1 MLRGGELDGVRVLS
15 PAMVALMTR
24 EVTAPGRR
32 ARPASAGTR
41 TRSRPTTTRWAGARR
56 ARTRS
61 PRPRAFGHGGVS
73 GTRLWIDPAYDL
85 VYVYLT
91 GSWGL
96 PTAPIDA
103 VQAAIYA
110 AVS

>member
-1 MLRGGELDGVRVLS
+1 
-15 PAMVALMTR
+15 MT
-24 EVTAPGRR
+24 ETP
-32 ARPASAGTR
+32 
-41 TRSRPTTTRWAGARR
+41 
-56 ARTRS
+56 
-61 PRPRAFGHGGVS
+61 PRAFGHGGVS